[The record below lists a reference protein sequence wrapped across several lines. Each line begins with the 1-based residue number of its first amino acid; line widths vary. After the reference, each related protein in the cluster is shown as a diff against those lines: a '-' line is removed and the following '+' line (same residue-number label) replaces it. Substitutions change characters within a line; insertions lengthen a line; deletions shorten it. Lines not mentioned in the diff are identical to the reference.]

1 MAIQPKKA
9 RKPEDEKLA
18 RKNLEIQLSQDAT
31 KEEKAEKYAKL
42 ISSPEFAAY
51 RVIRITDGKSDI
63 HNKTDVPSL
72 VNELRAQTAAVNRG
86 DLVHAEAMLMNQA
99 AALQTLFA
107 GLTERAMGQNHMPNL
122 ESFMRMALRAQNQ
135 CRATLETLAAIKNP
149 PVIFAKQANI
159 NQGNGNQQVNN
170 GTPAPASRTEKTIN
184 QQDELLEGKH
194 GSETVDTRT
203 AGAAIGKDK
212 AMATLG

>member
-1 MAIQPKKA
+1 MSMQPKKA
-9 RKPEDEKLA
+9 SKPGVEKLA
-18 RKNLEIQLSQDAT
+18 RKNLEIQLSQDVT

-42 ISSPEFAAY
+42 VTSPEFAAY
-51 RVIRITDGKSDI
+51 QVIIIADGKTDI

-86 DLVHAEAMLMNQA
+86 DLVQAEAMLMNQA

-135 CRATLETLAAIKNP
+135 CRATLETLATIKNP
-149 PVIFAKQANI
+149 PVVFAKQANI
-159 NQGNGNQQVNN
+159 NHGNQQINN
-170 GTPAPASRTEKTIN
+170 GTPAAETSRTEKTIN
-184 QQDELLEGKH
+184 QQNELLEGQH
-194 GSETVDTRT
+194 GSETVDPRAT
-203 AGAAIGKDK
+203 GKAIRKDK
-212 AMATLG
+212 AMATVG